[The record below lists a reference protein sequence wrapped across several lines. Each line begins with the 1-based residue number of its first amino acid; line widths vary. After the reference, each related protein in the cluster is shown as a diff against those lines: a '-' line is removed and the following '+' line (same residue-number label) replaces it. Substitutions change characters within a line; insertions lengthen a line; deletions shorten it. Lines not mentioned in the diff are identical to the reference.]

1 MSGSKSAEE
10 GLLDMPILEPCICFT
25 LFEANLKPTSFNQKA
40 FSCMTK
46 DRVSHFKKFPG
57 GVNFVRNI
65 CLPLQEKV
73 NQIQMQVSITLMQ
86 LQKTP
91 KVQDSGAKE
100 SFIAAETELRRY
112 HFFFFLARWN
122 SPKHCPRVSS
132 TKFLDPPKQLTL
144 HIDMFVLNSKKMTRK
159 HITVVC
165 HFWATPH
172 SAWGRQTGKF
182 SSSNGLLF
190 IFAASVSQ

>member
-10 GLLDMPILEPCICFT
+10 GLLDMPILEPSICFT

-57 GVNFVRNI
+57 GVNFVKNL

-73 NQIQMQVSITLMQ
+73 NQIQIQVSITLIQ

-91 KVQDSGAKE
+91 EVQDSGANE
-100 SFIAAETELRRY
+100 SFVAAETASCR
-112 HFFFFLARWN
+112 HQFSFLA
-122 SPKHCPRVSS
+122 S
-132 TKFLDPPKQLTL
+132 FL
-144 HIDMFVLNSKKMTRK
+144 F
-159 HITVVC
+159 
-165 HFWATPH
+165 
-172 SAWGRQTGKF
+172 
-182 SSSNGLLF
+182 
-190 IFAASVSQ
+190 FA